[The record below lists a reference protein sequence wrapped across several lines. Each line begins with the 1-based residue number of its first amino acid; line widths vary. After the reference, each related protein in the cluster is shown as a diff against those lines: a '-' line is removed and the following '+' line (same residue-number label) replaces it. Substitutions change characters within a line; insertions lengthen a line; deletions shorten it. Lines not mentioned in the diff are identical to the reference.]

1 MTRASVARKLEATF
15 ISRHW
20 WPVPGP
26 PMARPCFP
34 DTPSK
39 CLLSAPPFSCFL
51 IPEAFL
57 CLPSNPQKSLFRE
70 WNLVSDPTAEDPGSS
85 DSNYT
90 AQYFLVFFPF
100 LFFFFLGPCLPHM
113 EASRL
118 GVELELQLLACA
130 TGQGW
135 SPCPHGWILV
145 KVVTAEPQ
153 GELLRPNINVR
164 SRFPLTFLPHRPTLH
179 PWMYFC
185 HFLFQLYVVNLCS
198 TLSDSV
204 TPMQPSKLSSMVL
217 FTMFPQRGW
226 VYSLLLE
233 YVLVYTLHRVLTD
246 YHLTFVFL
254 SIYIFICIIYVLL
267 YMYTICII
275 YI

>member
-1 MTRASVARKLEATF
+1 MMRASVARKLEATF

-100 LFFFFLGPCLPHM
+100 LFFFFRAMPAAYGSFQARCWTGAT
-113 EASRL
+113 AS
-118 GVELELQLLACA
+118 G
-130 TGQGW
+130 
-135 SPCPHGWILV
+135 
-145 KVVTAEPQ
+145 
-153 GELLRPNINVR
+153 LR
-164 SRFPLTFLPHRPTLH
+164 HRPGME
-179 PWMYFC
+179 PVSSWM
-185 HFLFQLYVVNLCS
+185 
-198 TLSDSV
+198 D
-204 TPMQPSKLSSMVL
+204 PSQGRYCW
-217 FTMFPQRGW
+217 TTRGAPTAQ
-226 VYSLLLE
+226 Y
-233 YVLVYTLHRVLTD
+233 
-246 YHLTFVFL
+246 
-254 SIYIFICIIYVLL
+254 
-267 YMYTICII
+267 
-275 YI
+275 